1 MSFMVSIVASVIA
14 YTMVVMEY
22 GELVRGAALTI
33 SLLAIV
39 ITWISFLVAII
50 CLTGFGLSNL

>member
-1 MSFMVSIVASVIA
+1 MISIVASVIA